1 MLYSIVAMLVVIF
14 DQAVKFWV
22 TNTLMGYDV
31 VTFIPGVISLVNVPN
46 YGAAFG
52 ILSGGNARIGFIVVT
67 VIFCL
72 AVIIAL
78 ATNFIN
84 GRLARWSL
92 VMVAA
97 GGFANCIDRVM
108 YGYVVDMF
116 KVELF
121 NFAIFNVADIF
132 ITVFAIL
139 FAIAI
144 LFEKDS
150 TAEDEDEDEDEE
162 EDEEEEEKP
171 RRGLLA
177 RFRHDDEDEEE
188 KPRRGKKAKFED
200 EYEEYKA
207 KQRPGRPGSAP
218 ASAVSR
224 PAPSR
229 PAPSRSTAAAR
240 PGDRAQSAAPRA
252 GASPARN
259 ADPFAEW
266 EKANARVDAQRSGS
280 YAARA
285 MGAQQSPV
293 QQPRSAAPGQ
303 QGGYRPP
310 VQRSAQQQAPA
321 QRPASQQAPYVQPAA
336 APQSA
341 PAQAPAQRPAPQ
353 VKTEPAADS
362 EFNLDDILN
371 EFK

>member
-1 MLYSIVAMLVVIF
+1 MLYSIVALLVVIF

-22 TNTLMGYDV
+22 TNNLLGYDV
-31 VTFIPGVISLVNVPN
+31 VSLIPGVISLVNVPN

-52 ILSGGNARIGFIVVT
+52 ILSGGNARIGFIIVT
-67 VIFCL
+67 VVFCL

-84 GRLARWSL
+84 GRVARWSL

-97 GGFANCIDRVM
+97 GGFANCIDRVI

-132 ITVFAIL
+132 ITVFAII
-139 FAIAI
+139 FAISI

-150 TAEDEDEDEDEE
+150 TVDEYDDDEDEDEE
-162 EDEEEEEKP
+162 DEEEEDKP
-171 RRGLLA
+171 RRSGLLS
-177 RFRHDDEDEEE
+177 RFRRSDEDDEEE
-188 KPRRGKKAKFED
+188 RPRRGKKAKFED

-207 KQRPGRPGSAP
+207 KQRP
-218 ASAVSR
+218 SR
-224 PAPSR
+224 PAAPAGSR
-229 PAPSRSTAAAR
+229 PGTSARSADRSQGAPARSAAPSRNS
-240 PGDRAQSAAPRA
+240 
-252 GASPARN
+252 
-259 ADPFAEW
+259 DPFAEW
-266 EKANARVDAQRSGS
+266 EKANARVDAKRNGS

-285 MGAQQSPV
+285 MGTQSTQPSQGQARPVSQARPASPQQ
-293 QQPRSAAPGQ
+293 QA
-303 QGGYRPP
+303 GGYRPP
-310 VQRSAQQQAPA
+310 VQRPAQQGSVRPA
-321 QRPASQQAPYVQPAA
+321 QPSYSQASQQ
-336 APQSA
+336 PQSV
-341 PAQAPAQRPAPQ
+341 PQQPAPQ
-353 VKTEPAADS
+353 AAPRPQTKPETSSDS

>member
-1 MLYSIVAMLVVIF
+1 MLYSIVALLVVIF

-22 TNTLMGYDV
+22 TNNLLGYDV
-31 VTFIPGVISLVNVPN
+31 VSLIPGVISLVNVPN

-52 ILSGGNARIGFIVVT
+52 ILSGGNARIGFIIVT
-67 VIFCL
+67 VVFCL

-84 GRLARWSL
+84 GRVARWSL

-97 GGFANCIDRVM
+97 GGFANCIDRVI

-132 ITVFAIL
+132 ITVFAII
-139 FAIAI
+139 FAISI

-150 TAEDEDEDEDEE
+150 TVDEYDDDEDEDEE
-162 EDEEEEEKP
+162 DEEEEDKP
-171 RRGLLA
+171 RRSGLLS
-177 RFRHDDEDEEE
+177 RFHRSDEGDEEE
-188 KPRRGKKAKFED
+188 RPRRGKKAKFED

-207 KQRPGRPGSAP
+207 KQRP
-218 ASAVSR
+218 SR
-224 PAPSR
+224 PAAPAGSR
-229 PAPSRSTAAAR
+229 PGTSARSADRSQGAPARSAAPSRNS
-240 PGDRAQSAAPRA
+240 
-252 GASPARN
+252 
-259 ADPFAEW
+259 DPFAEW
-266 EKANARVDAQRSGS
+266 EKANARVDAKRNGS

-285 MGAQQSPV
+285 MGTQPQQQAQARAAAQPRPASPV
-293 QQPRSAAPGQ
+293 QQ

-310 VQRSAQQQAPA
+310 VQRPAQQSPARPAQAAPYSQAPQQQA
-321 QRPASQQAPYVQPAA
+321 
-336 APQSA
+336 APQ
-341 PAQAPAQRPAPQ
+341 QQPAPQ
-353 VKTEPAADS
+353 AAPRPQAKLAASSDS
-362 EFNLDDILN
+362 EFDLDDILN

>member
-1 MLYSIVAMLVVIF
+1 MLYSIVALLVVIF

-22 TNTLMGYDV
+22 TNNLLGYDV
-31 VTFIPGVISLVNVPN
+31 VSLIPGVISLVNVPN

-52 ILSGGNARIGFIVVT
+52 ILSGGNARIGFIIVT
-67 VIFCL
+67 VVFCL

-84 GRLARWSL
+84 GRVARWSL

-97 GGFANCIDRVM
+97 GGFANCIDRVI

-132 ITVFAIL
+132 ITVFAII
-139 FAIAI
+139 FAISI

-150 TAEDEDEDEDEE
+150 TVDEYDDDEDEDEE
-162 EDEEEEEKP
+162 DEEEEDKP
-171 RRGLLA
+171 RRSGLLS
-177 RFRHDDEDEEE
+177 RFRRSDEGDEEE
-188 KPRRGKKAKFED
+188 RPRRGKKAKFED

-207 KQRPGRPGSAP
+207 KQRP
-218 ASAVSR
+218 SR
-224 PAPSR
+224 PAGPASSR
-229 PAPSRSTAAAR
+229 GANPVRQA
-240 PGDRAQSAAPRA
+240 DRAQSAQGRNQA
-252 GASPARN
+252 PARGG
-259 ADPFAEW
+259 DPFAEW

-285 MGAQQSPV
+285 MGTQPQQQAQARPAAQPRPASPV
-293 QQPRSAAPGQ
+293 QQ

-310 VQRSAQQQAPA
+310 VQRPVQQGSVRPA
-321 QRPASQQAPYVQPAA
+321 QPSYPQASQQ
-336 APQSA
+336 PQSV
-341 PAQAPAQRPAPQ
+341 PQQPAPQ
-353 VKTEPAADS
+353 AAPRPQTKPETSSDS